1 MQNHRKLLVWQ
12 RSHALAIEIR
22 RATRG
27 FPRTGY
33 RSLNSQMIEA
43 AESVVFTIVEGCG
56 AASQKEFARFLDM
69 SIKSTTELEAELE
82 LARDYGVLA
91 HRNRQLLSD
100 EAVALRKMLCAL
112 RSRVLGSD
120 PTN

>member
-1 MQNHRKLLVWQ
+1 MQNHRKLLVLQ
-12 RSHALAIEIR
+12 RSHTLAVEVR
-22 RATRG
+22 RATRQ

-33 RSLNSQMIEA
+33 ASLRSQMVRA
-43 AESVVFTIVEGCG
+43 AESVVLTIVEGCG

-91 HRNRQLLSD
+91 HSNWQLLSD

-112 RSRVLGSD
+112 RSRVLATD
-120 PTN
+120 QTN